1 MHAISRLL
9 FLLLLPGAWLAP
21 AVLGQVGPAA
31 PEPPLYRLEIHTLK
45 PGQDT
50 EYENS
55 VRELIGGLHAAAVR
69 IPSWDF
75 AVMRASP
82 TLYMTIDP
90 MANWAMLD
98 TFDSETEAAMKLLGA
113 TMRDFMRRSHGTNA
127 RESEF
132 FIQSEPDR
140 DVAGPLGEN
149 GLNFTR
155 FDFYYASSMHA
166 VMGALSAVKRL
177 YVSSHTGIS
186 CRLYHAVTGDDLP
199 LAIVA
204 VSAADQ
210 AAFDSGQGRLDAAC
224 GPELNQLLALAR
236 GASRRVETFN
246 FVARP
251 DLSYRIEPQTA
262 PSSR

>member
-1 MHAISRLL
+1 MHRISRLL
-9 FLLLLPGAWLAP
+9 FLLLPGALLAT
-21 AVLGQVGPAA
+21 AALGQVASTD
-31 PEPPLYRLEIHTLK
+31 PEPPLYRLEVHTLK

-55 VRELIGGLHAAAVR
+55 VRELIGGLRAANVR

-90 MANWAMLD
+90 TANWAMLD
-98 TFDSETEAAMKLLGA
+98 TFDSETDEVARLLGA
-113 TMRDFMRRSHGTNA
+113 TLGDFMKRSHATNA

-132 FIQSEPDR
+132 FIQSLPDN
-140 DVAGPLGEN
+140 DAVGALGEN

-155 FDFYYASSMHA
+155 FDFYYASSMHS
-166 VMGALSAVKRL
+166 VMGALSSVRKL
-177 YVSSHTGIS
+177 YVSSHARIS

-210 AAFDSGQGRLDAAC
+210 AAFDSEQGRVDAAS
-224 GPELNQLLALAR
+224 GPELKRLLAVAR
-236 GASRRVETFN
+236 GASRRVETFS

-251 DLSYRIEPQTA
+251 DLSYRVEPKTELL
-262 PSSR
+262 SK

>member
-1 MHAISRLL
+1 MHRISRLL
-9 FLLLLPGAWLAP
+9 ILLLPGSLLAT
-21 AVLGQVGPAA
+21 AALGQVASA
-31 PEPPLYRLEIHTLK
+31 DPEPSLYRLEIHTLK

-55 VRELIGGLHAAAVR
+55 VRELIGGLRAADVR

-90 MANWAMLD
+90 TANWAMLD
-98 TFDSETEAAMKLLGA
+98 TFDSETEEVARLLGA
-113 TMRDFMRRSHGTNA
+113 TLRDFMKRSHATNA

-132 FIQSEPDR
+132 FIQSEPDS

-155 FDFYYASSMHA
+155 FDFYYASSMHS
-166 VMGALSAVKRL
+166 VMCALSSMKKL
-177 YVSSHTGIS
+177 YASSRAGIS

-199 LAIVA
+199 LAIIA
-204 VSAADQ
+204 MSATDQ
-210 AAFDSGQGRLDAAC
+210 AAFDSEQGRVDVAS
-224 GPELNQLLALAR
+224 GPELKRLLALAR
-236 GASRRVETFN
+236 GASRRIETFN

-251 DLSYRIEPQTA
+251 DLSYRVEPKTV
-262 PSSR
+262 PISR

>member
-1 MHAISRLL
+1 MDRISRLL
-9 FLLLLPGAWLAP
+9 FLLLPGPFLAT
-21 AVLGQVGPAA
+21 AMFGQVTSADT
-31 PEPPLYRLEIHTLK
+31 EPPLYRLEIHTLK

-55 VRELIGGLHAAAVR
+55 VRELIGGLRAADVR
-69 IPSWDF
+69 LPSWDF

-98 TFDSETEAAMKLLGA
+98 TFDSETEEVARLLGA
-113 TMRDFMRRSHGTNA
+113 TMRDFMKRSHATNA

-132 FIQSEPDR
+132 FIQSEPDK

-155 FDFYYASSMHA
+155 LDFYYASSMHS
-166 VMGALSAVKRL
+166 VMGALSSVKRL
-177 YVSSHTGIS
+177 YVSSRAGIS

-204 VSAADQ
+204 VSARDQ
-210 AAFDSGQGRLDAAC
+210 AAFDSEQGRVDAAS
-224 GPELNQLLALAR
+224 GPELKRLLALANV
-236 GASRRVETFN
+236 ASRRVETFN

-251 DLSYRIEPQTA
+251 DLSYRVEPKTG
-262 PSSR
+262 SFSR

>member
-1 MHAISRLL
+1 MHGISRLL
-9 FLLLLPGAWLAP
+9 FLLLPWPLLAT
-21 AVLGQVGPAA
+21 AALGQVASTD

-45 PGQDT
+45 PGQDS

-55 VRELIGGLHAAAVR
+55 VRELVGGLRAANVR
-69 IPSWDF
+69 LPSWDF

-82 TLYMTIDP
+82 TLYMTVDP
-90 MANWAMLD
+90 TANWAMLD
-98 TFDSETEAAMKLLGA
+98 NFDSDTDKVVKLLGA
-113 TMRDFMRRSHGTNA
+113 TMRDFMKRSHATNA
-127 RESEF
+127 HESEF
-132 FIQSEPDR
+132 FIRSVPAI
-140 DVAGPLGEN
+140 DVAGALGEN

-155 FDFYYASSMHA
+155 FDFYYASSMHS
-166 VMGALSAVKRL
+166 VMGALFSVKKL
-177 YVSSHTGIS
+177 YVSSHARIS

-210 AAFDSGQGRLDAAC
+210 AAFDSEQGRVDAAS
-224 GPELNQLLALAR
+224 GPELKRLLAVAR

-251 DLSYRIEPQTA
+251 DLSYRIDPKTA
-262 PSSR
+262 PVSR